1 MGHLTVYVPHTLEG
15 AEDSLRRQQVV
26 NQNGDALLYRGAG
39 TEKRGKF
46 SRPRLWLHPAQ
57 MMLGDFKPAQYS
69 RYAVTQVDNL

>member
-46 SRPRLWLHPAQ
+46 FATKALVPPCSDD
-57 MMLGDFKPAQYS
+57 GGFKPAQYS
-69 RYAVTQVDNL
+69 QYAVTQVDNL